1 MSLVRTLAL
10 GERAVAGR
18 GCARESRK
26 PLPESDLLSP
36 YPHIV
41 DNLSSEGR
49 TYYIILQCNCFF
61 MFFPSAHAAIDWKR
75 SFFFRATCTLACPSS
90 NVGWRMSGGVVRCR
104 TSAKSP
110 RRKAGRVWR
119 CLSQSRSAISGLAFC
134 RGSDW
139 LRRSLLRRLQSWR
152 QRVFFSRCSN

>member
-41 DNLSSEGR
+41 ENLSSEGR
-49 TYYIILQCNCFF
+49 TYYNVIVFSCFF
-61 MFFPSAHAAIDWKR
+61 LPRMLRLIGNDR
-75 SFFFRATCTLACPSS
+75 FFFAPL
-90 NVGWRMSGGVVRCR
+90 VH
-104 TSAKSP
+104 
-110 RRKAGRVWR
+110 
-119 CLSQSRSAISGLAFC
+119 
-134 RGSDW
+134 
-139 LRRSLLRRLQSWR
+139 
-152 QRVFFSRCSN
+152 

>member
-26 PLPESDLLSP
+26 PPQSLICSLRTLTLLKTF
-36 YPHIV
+36 
-41 DNLSSEGR
+41 SSEGR

-75 SFFFRATCTLACPSS
+75 SFFFRATCTLACPQQ
-90 NVGWRMSGGVVRCR
+90 
-104 TSAKSP
+104 
-110 RRKAGRVWR
+110 RRLEDEWR
-119 CLSQSRSAISGLAFC
+119 CSALSYFRQVSPPKSWPGVALSLSEQVRNQRARILPGFGLASTLASTAAAELAAAC
-134 RGSDW
+134 
-139 LRRSLLRRLQSWR
+139 
-152 QRVFFSRCSN
+152 FFQPVL

>member
-1 MSLVRTLAL
+1 MSLVCAL
-10 GERAVAGR
+10 THGERAVAGR

-26 PLPESDLLSP
+26 PPQSLICSLRTLTLLKTFLPKGV
-36 YPHIV
+36 HIT
-41 DNLSSEGR
+41 S
-49 TYYIILQCNCFF
+49 YYNVIVFSCFF
-61 MFFPSAHAAIDWKR
+61 LPRMLRLIGNDR
-75 SFFFRATCTLACPSS
+75 FFRATCTLACPSS
-90 NVGWRMSGGVVRCR
+90 NVGWRMSGGAVRCR
-104 TSAKSP
+104 TSAKSL
-110 RRKAGRVWR
+110 RRTAGRVWR